1 MTTCAEPTAGVG
13 VGDIKGVTM
22 LDGDGVTVT
31 TGVGVMSE
39 EMRGITD
46 TAGLGDTMVTLG
58 DSGDTIGDNKFV
70 TKELGDKIGVTKVVT
85 KEFSFSGVEVPTASG
100 NEPAKN
106 EGLSSKRKSVTRES
120 VMMAIPQLMTWLWVN
135 WSMWLSYPQIENP

>member
-1 MTTCAEPTAGVG
+1 MAGVG
-13 VGDIKGVTM
+13 VGDTGGGPASGWGVRIE
-22 LDGDGVTVT
+22 DGMGVRE
-31 TGVGVMSE
+31 GVGVISVE
-39 EMRGITD
+39 IRGIT
-46 TAGLGDTMVTLG
+46 AGLGDIVGDTMVTLG
-58 DSGDTIGDNKFV
+58 DIVGDNKFV

-120 VMMAIPQLMTWLWVN
+120 VIMAIPQLMTWLWVN
-135 WSMWLSYPQIENP
+135 WSMWLSYPQAENP